1 MCRNTRLWREN
12 AHFLD
17 EGHKFKFRYFSF
29 MLVNDKLTLC
39 LQGTV
44 VVRDQHTYNN
54 HFASGSDYEPDINI
68 KRPVHRRV
76 SRYRVVDLFGVG
88 CVAALKVAGAS
99 FGQWEIS
106 IIWGLGWLWLST

>member
-44 VVRDQHTYNN
+44 VVRDHTY
-54 HFASGSDYEPDINI
+54 
-68 KRPVHRRV
+68 
-76 SRYRVVDLFGVG
+76 L
-88 CVAALKVAGAS
+88 
-99 FGQWEIS
+99 Q
-106 IIWGLGWLWLST
+106 